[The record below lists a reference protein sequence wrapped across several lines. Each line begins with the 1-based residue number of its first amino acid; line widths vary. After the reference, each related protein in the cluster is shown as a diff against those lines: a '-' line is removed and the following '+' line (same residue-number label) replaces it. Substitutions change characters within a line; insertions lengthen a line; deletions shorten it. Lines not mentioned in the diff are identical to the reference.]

1 MQSYQ
6 QNKYMDLMKM
16 QLQLNATQLSHLR
29 MLTDER
35 MRILERDK
43 HPTTEL
49 MSSDV
54 EYQQLM
60 EIDQILS
67 HLIDEDEDAGDA
79 DSF

>member
-1 MQSYQ
+1 MPVNKKETQ
-6 QNKYMDLMKM
+6 QMELR
-16 QLQLNATQLSHLR
+16 LNSTQLSHLR

-43 HPTTEL
+43 MPGTEL

-67 HLIDEDEDAGDA
+67 HLIDEGEEEAGK
-79 DSF
+79 

>member
-1 MQSYQ
+1 
-6 QNKYMDLMKM
+6 
-16 QLQLNATQLSHLR
+16 

-43 HPTTEL
+43 LPCAQL

-67 HLIDEDEDAGDA
+67 HLMDEEEEAGE
-79 DSF
+79 

>member
-1 MQSYQ
+1 
-6 QNKYMDLMKM
+6 M
-16 QLQLNATQLSHLR
+16 QLQLDTTQLSHLR

-35 MRILERDK
+35 MRILERNK
-43 HPTTEL
+43 LPSPEL

-67 HLIDEDEDAGDA
+67 HLIDEDEDAGDTA
-79 DSF
+79 SF

>member
-1 MQSYQ
+1 MEL
-6 QNKYMDLMKM
+6 K
-16 QLQLNATQLSHLR
+16 LNDTQLTHLR

-54 EYQQLM
+54 EYQQLL

-67 HLIDEDEDAGDA
+67 HLIDEKEEQDK
-79 DSF
+79 

>member
-1 MQSYQ
+1 
-6 QNKYMDLMKM
+6 MKM

-67 HLIDEDEDAGDA
+67 HLIDEGEDAGDA

>member
-1 MQSYQ
+1 ME
-6 QNKYMDLMKM
+6 LR
-16 QLQLNATQLSHLR
+16 LNSTQLSHLR

-43 HPTTEL
+43 MPGTEL

-67 HLIDEDEDAGDA
+67 HLIDEGEEEAGK
-79 DSF
+79 

>member
-1 MQSYQ
+1 M
-6 QNKYMDLMKM
+6 
-16 QLQLNATQLSHLR
+16 LNSTQLSHLR

-43 HPTTEL
+43 HPTSKL
-49 MSSDV
+49 MPSDV

-67 HLIDEDEDAGDA
+67 HLVDEEEESGK
-79 DSF
+79 

>member
-1 MQSYQ
+1 MEL
-6 QNKYMDLMKM
+6 K
-16 QLQLNATQLSHLR
+16 LNDTQLTHLR

-54 EYQQLM
+54 EYQQLL

-67 HLIDEDEDAGDA
+67 HLIDEEKEQGK
-79 DSF
+79 

>member
-1 MQSYQ
+1 MQYGLHMPVNKKETQ
-6 QNKYMDLMKM
+6 QMELR
-16 QLQLNATQLSHLR
+16 LNSTQLSHLR

-43 HPTTEL
+43 MPGTEL

-67 HLIDEDEDAGDA
+67 DLIDEGEEEAGK
-79 DSF
+79 

>member
-1 MQSYQ
+1 
-6 QNKYMDLMKM
+6 M
-16 QLQLNATQLSHLR
+16 QLQLNTTQLSHLR

-67 HLIDEDEDAGDA
+67 HLIDEEEDTGGD

>member
-1 MQSYQ
+1 MEL
-6 QNKYMDLMKM
+6 K
-16 QLQLNATQLSHLR
+16 LNDTQLTHLR

-54 EYQQLM
+54 EYQQLL

-67 HLIDEDEDAGDA
+67 HLIDEEEEQDK
-79 DSF
+79 

>member
-1 MQSYQ
+1 
-6 QNKYMDLMKM
+6 MK
-16 QLQLNATQLSHLR
+16 LELNVTQKSHLR
-29 MLTDER
+29 MLVDER

-67 HLIDEDEDAGDA
+67 HLIDEGEDAGTD

>member
-1 MQSYQ
+1 
-6 QNKYMDLMKM
+6 MK
-16 QLQLNATQLSHLR
+16 LELNSTQLSHLR
-29 MLTDER
+29 MLADDR

-67 HLIDEDEDAGDA
+67 HLIDEEQDAGD
-79 DSF
+79 DH

>member
-1 MQSYQ
+1 ME
-6 QNKYMDLMKM
+6 LG
-16 QLQLNATQLSHLR
+16 LNSTQLSHLR

-43 HPTTEL
+43 MPGTEL

-67 HLIDEDEDAGDA
+67 HLIDEEEEEAGK
-79 DSF
+79 